1 MTLDPSVLPATDW
14 KKDLPLLA
22 ARQVALRELTPSD
35 LAPLIDLLVIPD
47 ATRFGIEEP
56 HVEVAAQQ
64 LIERAARERANGFS
78 VTYAVTMAASRAF
91 AGLIYVRQ
99 LDPAFEAAECDCT
112 LAPAVRGTGVFLES
126 ARLVGSF
133 LFGTIGAHR
142 LEARVPLQNGRSN
155 GALKKLGAA
164 QEGVLRRA
172 LRRGDTYHDQ
182 VLWSILKED
191 WGDHW
196 VSVAPRVH

>member
-1 MTLDPSVLPATDW
+1 MTLDPSVRSPADW
-14 KKDLPLLA
+14 KRDLPTLT
-22 ARQVALRELTPSD
+22 ARQVTLREVEMSD
-35 LAPLIDLLVIPD
+35 LSPVIGLLSTAD
-47 ATRFGIEEP
+47 ATHFGIEEP
-56 HVEVAAQQ
+56 VVDLAAQH
-64 LIERAARERANGFS
+64 LIERAGRERATGLGF
-78 VTYAVTMAASRAF
+78 TYAITVTASRALV
-91 AGLIYVRQ
+91 GVIYVRQ

-112 LAPAVRGTGVFLES
+112 IVPASRGTGIFLES

-133 LFGTIGAHR
+133 LFGTLGAHR
-142 LEARVPLQNGRSN
+142 LEARVPLQNGRSG

-172 LRRGDTYHDQ
+172 LRRGGKYYDQ
-182 VLWSILKED
+182 ALWSMLKED

>member
-1 MTLDPSVLPATDW
+1 VLSPADW
-14 KKDLPLLA
+14 KKDLPTLA
-22 ARQVALRELTPSD
+22 ARQVALREVVPSD
-35 LAPLIDLLVIPD
+35 LLSLIELLSVPD

-56 HVEVAAQQ
+56 LVDVAAQH
-64 LIERAARERANGFS
+64 LIGRAARERAAGLSF
-78 VTYAVTMAASRAF
+78 TYAITVATSRAF
-91 AGLIYVRQ
+91 AGLAYVRQ

-112 LAPAVRGTGVFLES
+112 LLPSMRGTGVFLES

-155 GALKKLGAA
+155 GAMKKLGAA

>member
-1 MTLDPSVLPATDW
+1 MTVDPSVLSPVEW
-14 KKDLPLLA
+14 KQDLPVLT
-22 ARQVALRELTPSD
+22 ARQVALREPTAPD
-35 LAPLIDLLVIPD
+35 LGPLIELLRVPD

-56 HVEVAAQQ
+56 RVELAAQQ
-64 LIERAARERANGFS
+64 LIERAARERAQGLSF
-78 VTYAVTMAASRAF
+78 TYAITLAQSRAF
-91 AGLIYVRQ
+91 VGLIHVRQ

-112 LAPAVRGTGVFLES
+112 LAPAARGTGVFLES

-142 LEARVPLQNGRSN
+142 LEVRVPLQNGRSH

-172 LRRGDTYHDQ
+172 LRRGDTFHDQ
-182 VLWSILKED
+182 VLWAMLKED